1 MAKKAKEQ
9 VDISDIFYDG
19 AHDDAAK
26 ARMMKSSVWPVLVA
40 LYSFSEKQ
48 LQIGPVHYSND
59 SIGNLYHLLTRSG
72 VPAAAV
78 RHCGDTI
85 DVMNA
90 DRMIHGSD
98 IDNFYPYTP
107 RISSDNPR
115 YIVSKLNP
123 SSNHEAKVCLNNAI
137 KASRNAFSYVLRAA
151 LDGAV
156 DVLAGR
162 SVSKPSIRGLE
173 NEGMT
178 ALYDLAMGAV
188 SKSDIDPVILAEIT
202 KVYDAHNVAM
212 TQFVKDVDRAM
223 DMLHSDKWVV
233 ANGVLGGLV
242 VGAITSKNLI
252 NAYNTYKRNGTLPD
266 YESHNYDE
274 AVVPFKWY
282 KSVEDMPEALR
293 SELEA
298 SAVMLKAH
306 TNSAGLI
313 PELKHSSHSNNT
325 CVWESVEA
333 FGYNSWNTNGTDIV
347 VFNK

>member
-1 MAKKAKEQ
+1 MTKKTKQ
-9 VDISDIFYDG
+9 QIDINDIFYDG
-19 AHDDAAK
+19 AHDDASK
-26 ARMMKSSVWPVLVA
+26 ARVMKSSVWPVLVA
-40 LYSFSEKQ
+40 LYSFSEKE
-48 LQIGPVHYSND
+48 LRVGPVHYSD
-59 SIGNLYHLLTRSG
+59 ESTGNLYHLLTRSG

-78 RHCGDTI
+78 RHYGDMI

-90 DRMIHGSD
+90 DRMIHGRK
-98 IDNFYPYTP
+98 IDTPYPYST
-107 RISSDNPR
+107 RISSNNPR

-123 SSNHEAKVCLNNAI
+123 SSNHDAKHCLNSAI
-137 KASRNAFSYVLRAA
+137 RASRNAFRNALRSS

-162 SVSKPSIRGLE
+162 SVSKPSIRALE
-173 NEGMT
+173 GTGMT

-202 KVYDAHNVAM
+202 RVYDEHNVAM
-212 TQFVKDVDRAM
+212 TQFVKDVDRAA
-223 DMLHSDKWVV
+223 DMLHGDKWVV

-252 NAYNTYKRNGTLPD
+252 NAYNTYKQSGSLPD
-266 YESHNYDE
+266 HEGHNYDE

-306 TNSAGLI
+306 TNSTGLL
-313 PELKHSSHSNNT
+313 PEVANSKTHNNT

-333 FGYNSWNTNGTDIV
+333 FGFNSWHTDGTDIV

>member
-1 MAKKAKEQ
+1 MAKKIKEQ

-19 AHDDAAK
+19 THDDAAK
-26 ARMMKSSVWPVLVA
+26 ARVMKSSVWPVLVA

-48 LQIGPVHYSND
+48 LQIGPVHYSD
-59 SIGNLYHLLTRSG
+59 GSTDNLYHLLTRSG

-78 RHCGDTI
+78 RHCGDMI

-90 DRMIHGSD
+90 DRMIHGSK
-98 IDNFYPYTP
+98 IDTHYPYST
-107 RISSDNPR
+107 RISSNNPR

-137 KASRNAFSYVLRAA
+137 KASRNAFRNALRSS
-151 LDGAV
+151 LDSAV

-162 SVSKPSIRGLE
+162 SVTKPKIRGLE

-212 TQFVKDVDRAM
+212 TQFVKDVDRAT

-252 NAYNTYKRNGTLPD
+252 NAYNTYKRSGTLPD
-266 YESHNYDE
+266 HESHNYDE

-306 TNSAGLI
+306 TNSTGLL
-313 PELKHSSHSNNT
+313 PEVANSKTHNTT
-325 CVWESVEA
+325 CVWESLEA